1 MKQVIILILILPGFL
16 SCKTTRNT
24 TESNEAGKNT
34 SFLMRAMFY
43 NAENLFDCDND
54 SLTNDDDF
62 TPTGKNYWTPTR
74 LNAKLNNL
82 SKVIMALGEWQAPA
96 LIGLC
101 EIENRTVLQK
111 LIYQTPL
118 SRIDY
123 RILHANS
130 PDRRGIDVALIY
142 QPEYFKIIDTAVI
155 KIFIPLHPQ
164 FVTRDILY
172 AAGQLPT
179 GDTLHLFVNHWPSRR
194 GGETQSEHLR
204 MAVAATLKSKVDSLF
219 ARNKK
224 ANILIIGD
232 FNDEPEN
239 ESITNG
245 LGTNTEL
252 SNAKTD
258 ELYNLSYHIKYSKK
272 QFSHN
277 FGQEWSLIDQLIV
290 SGSLLKTNNRLF
302 TTLASANV
310 FKEAFMV
317 ESGAEGM
324 GERPFRTYM
333 GPSYKGGFSD
343 HFPVYLDF
351 YMNTDAIQK

>member
-1 MKQVIILILILPGFL
+1 MLFRSTG
-16 SCKTTRNT
+16 
-24 TESNEAGKNT
+24 
-34 SFLMRAMFY
+34 FLMRAMFY
-43 NAENLFDCDND
+43 NTENLFDCDND

-62 TPTGKNYWTPTR
+62 TPTGKNYWTPSR
-74 LNAKLNNL
+74 LNTKLNNL
-82 SKVIMALGEWQAPA
+82 SKVIIALGEWQAPA

-111 LIYQTPL
+111 LIYQSPL

-130 PDRRGIDVALIY
+130 PDRRGIDVALLY
-142 QPEYFKIIDTAVI
+142 QPEYFKIIDTAII
-155 KIFIPLHPQ
+155 KIFIPLHPE

-172 AAGQLPT
+172 AAGQIPT

-204 MAVAATLKSKVDSLF
+204 LAVAATLKSKIDSLF
-219 ARNKK
+219 AQNKK
-224 ANILIIGD
+224 ANILLIGD

-245 LGTNTEL
+245 LGANTEF
-252 SNAKTD
+252 SNTKTD
-258 ELYNLSYHIKYSKK
+258 ELYNLSYHIKHSKK

-277 FGQEWSLIDQLIV
+277 FGQEWSLIDQMIV
-290 SGSLLKTNNRLF
+290 SGSLLNTSNRLF

-310 FKEAFMV
+310 FKAPFMV
-317 ESGAEGM
+317 ETGAEGM
-324 GERPFRTYM
+324 GERPFRTFT
-333 GPSYKGGFSD
+333 GPTYKGGFSD

-351 YMNTDAIQK
+351 YINTEAIQK